1 MKLTKE
7 KNERENT
14 EYVLDVVD
22 IYSKKQY
29 QQEKIKTRTEIK
41 KLKNTVKF
49 TQNKRKINKMK
60 YDKVWQMECKMPKQ
74 YKKAKDEMEEYKFY
88 HH

>member
-1 MKLTKE
+1 
-7 KNERENT
+7 
-14 EYVLDVVD
+14 
-22 IYSKKQY
+22 
-29 QQEKIKTRTEIK
+29 
-41 KLKNTVKF
+41 
-49 TQNKRKINKMK
+49 MK